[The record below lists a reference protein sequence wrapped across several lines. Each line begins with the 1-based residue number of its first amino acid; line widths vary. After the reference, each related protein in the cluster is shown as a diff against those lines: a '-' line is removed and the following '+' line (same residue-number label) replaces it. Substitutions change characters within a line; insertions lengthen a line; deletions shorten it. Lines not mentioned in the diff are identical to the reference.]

1 MLCSIHVYVK
11 KTAFNKETFKTNKNA
26 QSLYKSLLFKVFFG
40 KMAFL
45 RKRQYVEH
53 NESKK
58 NCLFLFCAM
67 NAW

>member
-53 NESKK
+53 NES
-58 NCLFLFCAM
+58 
-67 NAW
+67 